1 VLGRRGTFS
10 PRGLEAVRIP
20 AGRVT
25 TLALPAGLGSDGVSL
40 RIKSEQPVAAVVRV
54 AEAKDDYA
62 YISSTHELDG
72 PALIPVDLGG
82 GTSRPR
88 LTLTAPMGKA
98 SVTVKGFDAQMKPL
112 ASERHELPAGT
123 TSTVALTGLTD
134 SDRLAY
140 VVVEPRGD
148 VVGSATFHKD
158 KGIASI
164 PLEAAPVRVLGP
176 DVQLVG

>member
-1 VLGRRGTFS
+1 
-10 PRGLEAVRIP
+10 
-20 AGRVT
+20 
-25 TLALPAGLGSDGVSL
+25 
-40 RIKSEQPVAAVVRV
+40 VAAAVRV

-62 YISSTHELDG
+62 YSDSAHRLAG
-72 PALIPVDLGG
+72 PALVPVDVGG

-88 LTLTAPMGKA
+88 LTLTAPGGKA
-98 SVTVKGFDAQMKPL
+98 TVTVKGFDAQMKLL

-140 VVVEPRGD
+140 VIVEPRGN
-148 VVGSATFHKD
+148 VVSSATFRKD
-158 KGIASI
+158 EGIASI

-176 DVQLVG
+176 DVRLVG